1 MKLIDFSQSELYNF
15 VISVGGAG
23 VSQTSSKQE
32 LINAIPLQPLQL
44 LVLSATGDGGDLTE
58 ESHKTYS
65 KKFCLGFSNRE
76 GFFVKKD
83 LNAVI
88 ASLRKSTVSR
98 SSKKSKRTRKSK
110 KSMKSKNSK
119 RSRKSKK
126 SMKSMKSKKSKKS
139 KRSRK
144 SRKSRKSKKSKRSR
158 KSRRR

>member
-1 MKLIDFSQSELYNF
+1 MKLIDFPQSELYKF

-44 LVLSATGDGGDLTE
+44 LVLSATGDGGDTTE

-65 KKFCLGFSNRE
+65 KKFCLGFINRE

-83 LNAVI
+83 LNSVI

-98 SSKKSKRTRKSK
+98 SSKTSKTSKRSKRTRKSKKSKKSKRTRKSRKSKKSKRTRKSK
-110 KSMKSKNSK
+110 KS
-119 RSRKSKK
+119 
-126 SMKSMKSKKSKKS
+126 KKS
-139 KRSRK
+139 KRT
-144 SRKSRKSKKSKRSR
+144 R